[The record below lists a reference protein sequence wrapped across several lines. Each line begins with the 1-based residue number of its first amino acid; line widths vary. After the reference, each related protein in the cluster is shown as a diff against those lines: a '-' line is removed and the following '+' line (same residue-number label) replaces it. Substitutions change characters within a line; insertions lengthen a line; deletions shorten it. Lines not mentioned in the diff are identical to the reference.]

1 MYLVVSALCFI
12 AQNDDRKLGMPTT
25 QASHKNYIWNVM
37 YDIQINYNKHQK
49 VTRFFQSRV
58 RGKTKKRLHRV
69 EYMPQQHNPG
79 AQDLNLESHHRTVIS
94 AIHWIGLMLCNTV
107 PHAGGNLTLLLLPMP
122 AISAESKMKCCKRS
136 AWLWIVI
143 TYQNDRTIWARNPSF
158 MLFDPS
164 HLLFTNS
171 KLFFKPPWKT

>member
-1 MYLVVSALCFI
+1 MWQTSGNLTFSLPSKALPILTMYLVVSTLYFI

-58 RGKTKKRLHRV
+58 WGKTKKRLHRV

-122 AISAESKMKCCKRS
+122 ASQ
-136 AWLWIVI
+136 
-143 TYQNDRTIWARNPSF
+143 QNQKWNVAND
-158 MLFDPS
+158 LHDYE
-164 HLLFTNS
+164 LL
-171 KLFFKPPWKT
+171 